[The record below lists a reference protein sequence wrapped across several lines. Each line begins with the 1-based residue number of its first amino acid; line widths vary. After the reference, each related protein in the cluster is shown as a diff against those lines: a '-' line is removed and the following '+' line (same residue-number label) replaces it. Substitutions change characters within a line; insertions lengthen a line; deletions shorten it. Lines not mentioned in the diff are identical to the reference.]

1 MIAFVAGAMIWVGL
15 ILAFG
20 GPVYFVIA
28 GIAVLLVALGLL
40 VHAVNRADR
49 RLQRELE
56 QTPLGRH
63 RVGTPGSLRI
73 SASARARERGWE
85 I

>member
-28 GIAVLLVALGLL
+28 GLAVLLVALALL
-40 VHAVNRADR
+40 VHAVNQADR
-49 RLQRELE
+49 RLKSELE
-56 QTPLGRH
+56 PTPLGHH
-63 RVGTPGSLRI
+63 RVGTPGSLRM
-73 SASARARERGWE
+73 SASTRARERGWE